1 MKWAVLS
8 LAFALPAHAMEITPD
23 GLDRLSGFNVAFL
36 GEVHDHPGH
45 HLNQARAIRA
55 ITPRALVFEMLTE
68 EQAARAPTT
77 WDSAESLASALKW
90 DGSGWP
96 DFAIYYPIFQAAP
109 QGRIY
114 GAAVPREQARAVF
127 GQALPDVFVGD
138 AARFR
143 LDQPL
148 PGPEQATRERLQ
160 AKAHCNALPVDL
172 LPGMVA
178 VQRLR
183 DAELARVAEVALQET
198 GGPVVVITG
207 TGHVRRDWGA
217 PAILA
222 QAAPQVTTVTL
233 GQYEMAAPDPAV
245 TDFWIVTDAVARE
258 DPCAAFQ

>member
-1 MKWAVLS
+1 MKWALLS
-8 LAFALPAHAMEITPD
+8 LAFALPAQATEITPD
-23 GLDRLSGFNVAFL
+23 GLDSLSGFDVAFL
-36 GEVHDHPGH
+36 GEMHDHPGH

-55 ITPRALVFEMLTE
+55 IEPLALVFEMLTGA
-68 EQAARAPTT
+68 QAARAPSS
-77 WDSAESLASALKW
+77 WDNAESLASALEW

-109 QGRIY
+109 EARIY
-114 GAAVPREQARAVF
+114 GAAVPRDQARALF
-127 GQALPDVFVGD
+127 GQALPDVFEGD
-138 AARFR
+138 AERFG

-148 PGPEQATRERLQ
+148 SAPEQAARETLQ
-160 AKAHCNALPVDL
+160 AEAHCNALPDDL

-183 DAELARVAEVALQET
+183 DAELARVAELALQET

-217 PAILA
+217 PAALA
-222 QAAPQVTTVTL
+222 LAAPQITTVTL
-233 GQYEMAAPDPAV
+233 GQYEMAAPDPAL
-245 TDFWIVTDAVARE
+245 TDFWIVTDAVARD